1 MIVWAR
7 SPMSRKVF
15 SDDLLRSL
23 LVRRRANGG
32 DAKFATPLLEKTMD
46 VHGLGVRLDGDV
58 LGVMTTLFD
67 VVEEIVE
74 HVRRLRFLL
83 EEVGVSV
90 TR

>member
-1 MIVWAR
+1 VGEVADVAE
-7 SPMSRKVF
+7 S
-15 SDDLLRSL
+15 LLRRSVAL
-23 LVRRRANGG
+23 MLVRRRVNGG

-67 VVEEIVE
+67 VVEEFVE